1 MGRDDLGCHLLVNKK
16 PHQQMASQPEP
27 EEPPEF
33 QRGPV
38 KSSFGHG
45 PIFMT
50 NFAVFDKKTQ
60 RMVNVRVS
68 WNRKNRVFIMHVS
81 DKEQTMMRNIK
92 WQKLE
97 KGTKITLILPNL
109 NMKLMAQLALS
120 KDQFQLDING
130 DDVFDLQRYVEEEE
144 KKEGE
149 SDTLE

>member
-1 MGRDDLGCHLLVNKK
+1 
-16 PHQQMASQPEP
+16 MASQAEP

-38 KSSFGHG
+38 TSSFEHG
-45 PIFMT
+45 PLYST
-50 NFAVFDKKTQ
+50 NFAVYDKKTQ
-60 RMVNVRVS
+60 RMVNIRVS
-68 WNRKNRVFIMHVS
+68 WNRKNRVLIMHVS

-144 KKEGE
+144 KKEGD
-149 SDTLE
+149 SDALQ